1 MRRMSIPVFIFTAA
15 LAAGAALVAQGTGQ
29 QQQQQQPPPAGG
41 QADAQGGRGQGRG
54 GGRGRANWVTIKEGE
69 ECPPGTTE
77 ARYLQCAPPAAPAPS
92 ILDYRPRSTVVADEH
107 LVPRAKFPVVDV
119 HTHGSS
125 SFINNPERIKEMDA
139 LNLRVLVDLSGGTNP
154 QEIKNKVDAINASP
168 YKDRFRVFANVS
180 WNGAGTP
187 EWEQKALADLRQ
199 AVKNGAIG
207 LKVFKELGLTNR
219 KAEGSRLAVDDPA
232 LDPIWDR
239 AGELNIPVIIHPAEP
254 QEFFSPLDNHN
265 ERWLELNIFADRFR
279 PPAKYPTFEQLMTE
293 RDHMFA
299 KHPKTRFIAAHFAW
313 YGNDLQRAAR
323 LLDTLPNVTL
333 EVAAVL
339 YEFGRQPY
347 AAAQFFT
354 KYQDR
359 IMFGKDTYETT
370 EYPYYWRVFE
380 THDEYFDYY
389 RGYHAFWK
397 LYGMALPDEV
407 LKKLYYKNA
416 LRIEPG
422 LPQSGWPQ

>member
-1 MRRMSIPVFIFTAA
+1 MSTHRLTVIA
-15 LAAGAALVAQGTGQ
+15 LAMAMAGGVATLAQDAPPQNGQ
-29 QQQQQQPPPAGG
+29 QG
-41 QADAQGGRGQGRG
+41 GGRGQGRG
-54 GGRGRANWVTIKEGE
+54 GGRANWVTIKEGE

-77 ARYLQCAPPAAPAPS
+77 ARHLQCAPPASAAPS
-92 ILDYRPRSTVVADEH
+92 ILDYRPRSTVVADPH
-107 LVPRAKFPVVDV
+107 LVPKAKFPVVDV
-119 HTHGSS
+119 HTHGTAAYVS
-125 SFINNPERIKEMDA
+125 NPERITEVDA
-139 LNLRVLVDLSGGTNP
+139 LNLRVLVDLSGGTDP
-154 QEIKNKVDAINASP
+154 AEIKRKVDAINASP
-168 YKDRFRVFANVS
+168 YKDRFRVFANVN
-180 WNGAGTP
+180 WEGAGGP
-187 EWEQKALADLRQ
+187 GWQEKALNDLRQ
-199 AVKNGAIG
+199 SGKNGAIG
-207 LKVFKELGLTNR
+207 LKVFKELGLRNKKFDGTLL
-219 KAEGSRLAVDDPA
+219 KVDDPV
-232 LDPIWDR
+232 LDPVWDL
-239 AGELNIPVIIHPAEP
+239 AGELNIPVIIHTAEP

-265 ERWLELNIFADRFR
+265 ERWLELNIFQDRYR
-279 PPAKYPTFEQLMTE
+279 PSSNYPTFEELMQQ

-299 KHPKTRFIAAHFAW
+299 KHPKTRFIGAHFAW
-313 YGNDLQRAAR
+313 YGNDLARAGK
-323 LLDTLPNVTL
+323 LLDTLPNVVL
-333 EVAAVL
+333 EAAAVL

-347 AAAQFFT
+347 ASAQFFT

-359 IMFGKDTYETT
+359 VMFGKDTYEAS

>member
-1 MRRMSIPVFIFTAA
+1 MHQLRIPVFIFTAA
-15 LAAGAALVAQGTGQ
+15 LAAGAALVAQGTE
-29 QQQQQQPPPAGG
+29 QQQQPPATGG
-41 QADAQGGRGQGRG
+41 QADPQGGRGQGRG

-119 HTHGSS
+119 HTHGSA
-125 SFINNPERIKEMDA
+125 SFISNPERIKEMDA

-154 QEIKNKVDAINASP
+154 QEIKSKVDAINASP
-168 YKDRFRVFANVS
+168 YKDRFRVFANVA

-187 EWEQKALADLRQ
+187 AWEQKALADLRQ

-207 LKVFKELGLTNR
+207 LKVFKELGLRNT
-219 KAEGSRLAVDDPA
+219 KADGSRLAVDDPA
-232 LDPIWDR
+232 LDPVWDL
-239 AGELNIPVIIHPAEP
+239 AGELNIPVIIHTAEP
-254 QEFFSPLDNHN
+254 QEFFSPLDYHN
-265 ERWLELNIFADRFR
+265 ERWLELNIFADRYR
-279 PPAKYPTFEQLMTE
+279 PSTNYPSFEELMKE

-313 YGNDLQRAAR
+313 YGNDLARAAK
-323 LLDTLPNVTL
+323 LLDTLPNVYL

-347 AAAQFFT
+347 AATQFFT

-359 IMFGKDTYETT
+359 VMFGKDTYEPS

-389 RGYHAFWK
+389 RRYHAFWK
-397 LYGMALPDEV
+397 MYGMNLPDDV

-416 LRIEPG
+416 LKVEPG
-422 LPQSGWPQ
+422 LPQSGWPR